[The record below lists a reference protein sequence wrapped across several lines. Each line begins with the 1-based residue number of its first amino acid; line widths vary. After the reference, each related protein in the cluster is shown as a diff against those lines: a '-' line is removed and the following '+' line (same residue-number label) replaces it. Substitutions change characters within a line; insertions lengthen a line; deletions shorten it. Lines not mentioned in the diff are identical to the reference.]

1 MAQGCRVLNLDDLPA
16 PTVHSTPMGA
26 TMIQPGEEKG
36 ASMNRFFT
44 RGVISLSL
52 GTVLAASG
60 AVAGLMLS
68 GPAGAATT
76 SDSCTSLTGT
86 ASSQKLAGCKSDVSS
101 TDPAEHGTTET
112 SGTGTVAPGPA
123 SGQST
128 ITWSGTFEGGSH
140 VIFGNMK
147 VTAVGGPG
155 QPADETETKKCPTGT
170 QEFVSTSSVVGG
182 TSGDNDIGAIVKSE
196 VCFNSST
203 GTVSLEPGTKIS
215 ITESRS
221 S

>member
-1 MAQGCRVLNLDDLPA
+1 
-16 PTVHSTPMGA
+16 
-26 TMIQPGEEKG
+26 
-36 ASMNRFFT
+36 MNRFFT
-44 RGVISLSL
+44 RGVITLSL
-52 GTVLAASG
+52 GAVLAASG
-60 AVAGLMLS
+60 TAVGLVLS
-68 GPAGAATT
+68 AGPAGAATT

-86 ASSQKLAGCKSDVSS
+86 AQSQKLAGCKSDVSL

-112 SGTGTVAPGPA
+112 SGTGTVTSGPA

-140 VIFGNMK
+140 VIIGNTK

-155 QPADETETKKCPTGT
+155 QPADETESLKCPTGT

-196 VCFNSST
+196 VCFKSST
-203 GTVSLEPGTKIS
+203 GTLSLEPGTKIS
-215 ITESRS
+215 ITESTS